1 MNSGQSFTTLHS
13 LGWLFNWTFEKNCV
27 YLKKGPQFRA
37 HNNSMHITLNIR
49 GFITTYFR
57 KNRFQYSEKLTKRI
71 VIVSSKQIY
80 NGGKDCAENNSF
92 SSQVRSETW
101 SMIMRWRKNL
111 SLWIHPQFRLSECT
125 NPSFRACAVLTYK
138 FPAIFCQNIDQRRS
152 FEVSILAID
161 DFLSCF
167 FLHPGIKR
175 KILMDYDRSGPHGSP
190 SSVLHDERNI
200 NIFPMLKFLA
210 DSL

>member
-1 MNSGQSFTTLHS
+1 
-13 LGWLFNWTFEKNCV
+13 
-27 YLKKGPQFRA
+27 
-37 HNNSMHITLNIR
+37 
-49 GFITTYFR
+49 
-57 KNRFQYSEKLTKRI
+57 
-71 VIVSSKQIY
+71 
-80 NGGKDCAENNSF
+80 
-92 SSQVRSETW
+92 
-101 SMIMRWRKNL
+101 MRWRKNL

-210 DSL
+210 DSLQVACKFVSHLYSGISSDRTSMKMNDLTSRFEGCFLSYLSTAKGQKLSSTIFNTRLSFEFFSCMELICRI